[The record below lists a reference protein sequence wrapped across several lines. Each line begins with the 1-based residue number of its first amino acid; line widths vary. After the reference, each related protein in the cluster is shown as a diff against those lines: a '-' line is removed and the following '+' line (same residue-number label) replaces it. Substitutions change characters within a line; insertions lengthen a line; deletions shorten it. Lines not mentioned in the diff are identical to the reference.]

1 MQWDSTRP
9 VPWKRLMR
17 EWVVYAGIMVV
28 VFLLFFRDNGL
39 AGALAGILV
48 SGPLYLAVGGALA
61 KLGYRRPTRGPSR
74 ATEASAPSSTGGPT
88 GGDTAARGRPAPTR
102 RTTPGP
108 SNRPGTPRK
117 RR

>member
-1 MQWDSTRP
+1 MQWDSSRP

-39 AGALAGILV
+39 VGALAGILV

-61 KLGYRRPTRGPSR
+61 KLGYRRPTRGSSRTTGVAEPSPSGGPP
-74 ATEASAPSSTGGPT
+74 AAGSAP
-88 GGDTAARGRPAPTR
+88 RGRPAPTR

-108 SNRPGTPRK
+108 SNRPGTSRK